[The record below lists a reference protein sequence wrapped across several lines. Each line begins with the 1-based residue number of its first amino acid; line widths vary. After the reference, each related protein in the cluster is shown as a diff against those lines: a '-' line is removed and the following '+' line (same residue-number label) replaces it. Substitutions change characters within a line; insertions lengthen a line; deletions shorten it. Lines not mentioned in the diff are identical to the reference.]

1 MEPTKLNTI
10 EDVPGLVRPQ
20 TMGDGMLSTATP
32 AANERI
38 NRPAPVMAPAP
49 WVPVVLGGVFGALA
63 AVGTVFS
70 GVTAGAAITWPMVV
84 GAICTGIATGAGAAL
99 GIRSGGVRQ

>member
-1 MEPTKLNTI
+1 
-10 EDVPGLVRPQ
+10 
-20 TMGDGMLSTATP
+20 
-32 AANERI
+32 
-38 NRPAPVMAPAP
+38 
-49 WVPVVLGGVFGALA
+49 VFGALA